1 MLQQLRATSMQWSI
15 FQPPNTHM
23 QTRRRVFTSLCYACA
38 PSTLVPAASRP
49 HASALSLKQYVL
61 GCSLHRVFRAMR
73 APPAR
78 LPNPNPEGR
87 TSSTLHPNP
96 EASPPS
102 TPTLNRKA
110 SPSSTPQPN
119 PGAGLSSSPSLN
131 PEAAAG
137 CLNPNPKGAL
147 SDVAARHIT
156 ASLID
161 ILDHLHSLGFIYAVS
176 KWAWMQVPHRMMTGN
191 KWYVVVSTDLEVLDH
206 LLSLGFIYAVS
217 DRMRMR
223 TPD

>member
-1 MLQQLRATSMQWSI
+1 
-15 FQPPNTHM
+15 
-23 QTRRRVFTSLCYACA
+23 
-38 PSTLVPAASRP
+38 
-49 HASALSLKQYVL
+49 
-61 GCSLHRVFRAMR
+61 MR

-87 TSSTLHPNP
+87 TSSTLNPNP

-102 TPTLNRKA
+102 TPTLNREA
-110 SPSSTPQPN
+110 SPSSTPNPN
-119 PGAGLSSSPSLN
+119 PGADSSRSPSLN

-147 SDVAARHIT
+147 SEVAARHIT

-176 KWAWMQVPHRMMTGN
+176 EWAWVHVPHRMMTGN
-191 KWYVVVSTDLEVLDH
+191 KWYVAVSTGFEVLDH
-206 LLSLGFIYAVS
+206 LHSLGFIYAVRS
-217 DRMRMR
+217 RLRMRIRAYAEIAMHSI
-223 TPD
+223 PDKTAIAVLKWLYVVVCCT